1 LTFYK
6 KLIYNTYV
14 IIKNINMSIDKID
27 KNYSLE
33 NRETDFSLEEK
44 IDNLEKNISNEYNI
58 SINNLKEI
66 SSFKTEKS
74 LEELKSELKQ
84 IDWIREWT
92 DYTLLAEKV
101 LKLNKLK
108 ESITTSTIK
117 EKEWLKSEVINDAV
131 SFDIKKEDLLIWNY
145 FSKEIIERCNNP
157 KSAKDHII
165 WIFVWTSESVAVLS
179 KLLYDVVKDW
189 IKLPIDLYNIA
200 RWKAK
205 YDWFKNL

>member
-1 LTFYK
+1 MTFYK

-84 IDWIREWT
+84 ID
-92 DYTLLAEKV
+92 
-101 LKLNKLK
+101 
-108 ESITTSTIK
+108 
-117 EKEWLKSEVINDAV
+117 
-131 SFDIKKEDLLIWNY
+131 
-145 FSKEIIERCNNP
+145 
-157 KSAKDHII
+157 
-165 WIFVWTSESVAVLS
+165 
-179 KLLYDVVKDW
+179 
-189 IKLPIDLYNIA
+189 
-200 RWKAK
+200 
-205 YDWFKNL
+205 